1 MPTEVPGSQRVLS
14 RCQLLSLSL
23 SGHSWLLALST
34 VLLPPAGELASA
46 LWSPCLVSHT
56 GPRGISALPSLLCQT
71 WRSRLTRH
79 SASSPCLRAGLA
91 GSHSFSNK
99 PEERER
105 KDTGR
110 SEECGGWSLQSWFQ
124 SKWSH
129 SLAALGSSEPLF
141 TYL

>member
-23 SGHSWLLALST
+23 SGHSWLPALSS
-34 VLLPPAGELASA
+34 VLLPLASA

-56 GPRGISALPSLLCQT
+56 GPRGTSALPSLLCQT
-71 WRSRLTRH
+71 WRSRPTRPLP
-79 SASSPCLRAGLA
+79 ASSPCLRAGLA
-91 GSHSFSNK
+91 GSHSFSSK
-99 PEERER
+99 PDERER

-110 SEECGGWSLQSWFQ
+110 SKECGVWSLQSWFQ
-124 SKWSH
+124 SSWSH
-129 SLAALGSSEPLF
+129 SPAALCSSEPPF